1 MSSRKTDREVL
12 DGLPQRPPFLF
23 VDHIVDLS
31 LDGDQK
37 SIITSYQVSGEEDFF
52 KGHFPGNPIVPG
64 VILQEAAFQ
73 TGALLIGRE
82 EKEGLGV
89 ISRVSDAKFKSFVR
103 PGDLLTM
110 HISLDQ
116 RLKRAFYMSGK
127 TCVNEKPVMLIRF
140 TGAFLPKEKV
150 VSK

>member
-1 MSSRKTDREVL
+1 MSSREIDQEVL

-23 VDHIVDLS
+23 VDHILELS
-31 LDGDQK
+31 LTGDKK
-37 SIITSYQVSGEEDFF
+37 SIVTTYQVSGEEDFF

-73 TGALLIGRE
+73 TGALLIGQE

-116 RLKRAFYMSGK
+116 RLKMAFYMSGK

-140 TGAFLPKEKV
+140 IGAFLPKEKAFA
-150 VSK
+150 

>member
-1 MSSRKTDREVL
+1 MSSRQIDQEVL

-23 VDHIVDLS
+23 VDHILELS

-37 SIITSYQVSGEEDFF
+37 SIVTTYQVTGEEDFF

-64 VILQEAAFQ
+64 VILQEGTFQ
-73 TGALLIGRE
+73 SGALLIGQE

-89 ISRVSDAKFKSFVR
+89 IGRVSDVKFKSFVR

-110 HISLDQ
+110 HITLDQ
-116 RLKRAFYMSGK
+116 RLKQAFYMSGK
-127 TCVNEKPVMLIRF
+127 TCVGEKPVMLIRF
-140 TGAFLPKEKV
+140 TGAFLPKEKAFL
-150 VSK
+150 